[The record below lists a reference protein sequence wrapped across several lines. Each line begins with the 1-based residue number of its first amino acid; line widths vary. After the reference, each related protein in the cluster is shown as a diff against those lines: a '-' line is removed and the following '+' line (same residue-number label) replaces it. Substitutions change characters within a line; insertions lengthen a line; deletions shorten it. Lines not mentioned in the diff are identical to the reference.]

1 MNENVIKVLN
11 ENMWDVITMGQKPD
25 VATIAFKAVVGDKLA
40 VGDVFLTKTVEN
52 VKENG
57 LVIISAYNAATLEGY
72 KIEGK
77 AEYITE
83 GETVDNL
90 AKAASDFS
98 NGALKVKGA
107 LLIDVTA
114 VYATTPGAS
123 KEAL

>member
-11 ENMWDVITMGQKPD
+11 ENMWDVITIGEKPD

-57 LVIISAYNAATLEGY
+57 FVLVSAYNAATLEGY

-83 GETVDNL
+83 GEIVDAL

-107 LLIDVTA
+107 LLIDVIA
-114 VYATTPGAS
+114 VYATTPGRS